1 MSITIDDL
9 VVFAAR
15 SSNLSLLKERL
26 SQGGDPSY
34 NDCEALR
41 AAAYKGNEEAIE
53 ILLQAGANPNGGKAG
68 FGALEI
74 ALRFGGSGASYK
86 LLCAG
91 AKLRR
96 TTRQFYRERLKKV
109 LEERGS

>member
-1 MSITIDDL
+1 MRITIDDL
-9 VVFAAR
+9 VVFVAR
-15 SSNLSLLKERL
+15 SGNLSLLKERL
-26 SQGGDPSY
+26 SQGADPNY

-41 AAAYKGNEEAIE
+41 AAALQGNEEAIE
-53 ILLQAGANPNGGKAG
+53 ILLNAGANPNGGKAG

-74 ALRFGGSGASYK
+74 ALRYRRSGAAYK

-96 TTRQFYRERLKKV
+96 TTRQYYRERL
-109 LEERGS
+109 EEILKESGS